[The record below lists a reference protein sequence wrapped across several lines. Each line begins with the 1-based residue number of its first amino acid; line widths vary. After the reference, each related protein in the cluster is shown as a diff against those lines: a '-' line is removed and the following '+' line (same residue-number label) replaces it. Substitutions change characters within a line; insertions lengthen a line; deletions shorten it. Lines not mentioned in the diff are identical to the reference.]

1 MSTSTIAG
9 TVDAPVWRLALASV
23 LPTRLRPRADR
34 WIQHFPLL
42 LLVTVQ
48 GLLSLRLGN
57 TAFQDEALYVL
68 AGQEILAHWLTGA
81 PVIDYGSFFSGV
93 PVAYPVLAGLL
104 QYVGGLPLVRAFSLG
119 CVVVTML
126 CVRDT
131 SKYLYGQAAGN
142 LAGFTFA
149 VTGPVVY
156 TSALATF
163 DALCLCLLS
172 VGIWLGVT
180 RSSRSSAALAGVA
193 VAAAAIVKY
202 TGAAFLPVVLAAV
215 LFGDPQ
221 QKAANRLLRTVTT
234 ALVAAA
240 VLAGLYALWGEEVRE
255 GILFTTTGREALSP
269 APLSQLLGYV
279 AQDIG
284 LSAALAVLGG
294 LLVARSL
301 RSSLFVLA
309 LFAGASG
316 LLVGQLHLGEAVS
329 FEKHMAYS
337 ALFLA
342 PLAGRALAEL
352 ARPSLRGILLA
363 AIMWIL
369 LVSGLARSHTMHY
382 EWPNV
387 ERVVSL
393 MAEDSPPG
401 RYLSTQSL
409 PLSFYT
415 RDEFPDI
422 QWVEHYGL
430 FDSGPGAIRNAV
442 ENRAFEMIVWRSG
455 STGNPTE
462 DAQLAVLQE
471 AVIGSPHYDLAAE
484 PFPVRQ
490 WSEQDWYIFQLN
502 R

>member
-1 MSTSTIAG
+1 MSTATTAG
-9 TVDAPVWRLALASV
+9 AVDPPVWRLALASV
-23 LPTRLRPRADR
+23 LPTHLRPRADR
-34 WIQHFPLL
+34 WIQRFPLL
-42 LLVTVQ
+42 LLVMLQ
-48 GLLSLRLGN
+48 GLLSLRLDN
-57 TAFQDEALYVL
+57 TAFQDEALYVR

-81 PVIDYGSFFSGV
+81 PLVDYGSFFSGA

-104 QYVGGLPLVRAFSLG
+104 DYVGGLRLVRVFSLC

-180 RSSRSSAALAGVA
+180 RSSRSAAALAGVA
-193 VAAAAIVKY
+193 IAAAAIVKY
-202 TGAAFLPVVLAAV
+202 TGAAFLPVVLATV

-221 QKAANRLLRTVTT
+221 QKVAQRLLRTVIT
-234 ALVAAA
+234 ALVAAG
-240 VLAGLYALWGEEVRE
+240 VLAGLYVLWGEEVHE
-255 GILFTTTGREALSP
+255 GIFFTTTGREALSP

-284 LSAALAVLGG
+284 LSAVLAVLGT

-301 RSSLFVLA
+301 RSLLFVLA

-316 LLVGQLHLGEAVS
+316 LVVGQLHLGEAVS

-352 ARPSLRGILLA
+352 ARPSIRAILLT

-369 LVSGLARSHTMHY
+369 LVSGLARSYAMHY

-387 ERVVSL
+387 GRVVAL
-393 MAEDSPPG
+393 VAENSPPG

-409 PLSFYT
+409 PLSYYT
-415 RDEFPDI
+415 REELPDV

-430 FDSGPGAIRNAV
+430 FDSGSGAIRNAV
-442 ENRAFEMIVWRSG
+442 ENRTFEMIVWRSG
-455 STGNPTE
+455 STGDPAE
-462 DAQLAVLQE
+462 DAQLTVLQE
-471 AVIGSPHYDLAAE
+471 AVVGSPHYDLVTE

-490 WSEQDWYIFQLN
+490 WSEQEWYIFQLD